1 MASNPEFTCP
11 YHETKEV
18 VPGIPYLL
26 ECGCKC
32 MSAFDRDSDAQTAAE
47 EEDGQ
52 VVEYE
57 MGGRTKYLVV
67 IYIPTAVVM
76 PK

>member
-1 MASNPEFTCP
+1 MASDPEFTCP
-11 YHETKEV
+11 YHGNSEN
-18 VPGIPYLL
+18 VPGVPYLL

-32 MSAFDRDSDAQTAAE
+32 MSAFDKESDAQRAAE

-52 VVEYE
+52 VVEHV
-57 MGGRTKYLVV
+57 MGGRKKYVII
-67 IYIPTAVVM
+67 IYIPTAVVL